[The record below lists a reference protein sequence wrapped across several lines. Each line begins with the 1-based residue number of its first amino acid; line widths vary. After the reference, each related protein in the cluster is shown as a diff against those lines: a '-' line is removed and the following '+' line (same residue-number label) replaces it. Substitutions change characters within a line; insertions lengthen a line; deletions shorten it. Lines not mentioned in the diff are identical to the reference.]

1 MSMSFRMRLFGYYS
15 PFLVELGLQ
24 AQSQHAAYGNMH
36 CGIERPESSIM
47 GYLLDAS
54 NHRM

>member
-1 MSMSFRMRLFGYYS
+1 MSFRMRLFGYYS